1 MVIAGQFPKGQVL
14 LSLLK
19 GNIIRN
25 NVKIPFSIKRPLSPH
40 ITIYSFPLTS
50 VLSIGHR
57 ATGVAL
63 GSLVYALG
71 VFSAVSVVDVSKTA
85 NWIRI
90 NVPSSAIV
98 ASKFILALPYTFHF
112 SNGIRHLVWDMG
124 YCLSLSSVYTTGY
137 AVLASTLFGSGIL
150 ASL

>member
-112 SNGIRHLVWDMG
+112 SNGIRHLVG
-124 YCLSLSSVYTTGY
+124 
-137 AVLASTLFGSGIL
+137 
-150 ASL
+150 